1 MDVVDDG
8 GLNSFKAGIHKR
20 WRSDN
25 LDVDVFDG
33 SLLEQD
39 TDGGFADEGVSRY
52 SIDDIA
58 ACGMRT
64 EHSLND
70 GIVGFFEGAAGFI
83 FIIERDDICR
93 ASGCEMFSQ
102 WSCFGAGMPLSA
114 EENGKIAG

>member
-8 GLNSFKAGIHKR
+8 RLNSFKTGIDKR

-33 SLLEQD
+33 SLLEQYAN
-39 TDGGFADEGVSRY
+39 GGFAYERVAGD

-83 FIIERDDICR
+83 FIIERDDIRR

-102 WSCFGAGMPLSA
+102 GSCFGAGMPLGA
-114 EENGKIAG
+114 EENGKVAG

>member
-8 GLNSFKAGIHKR
+8 CLNSFKAGIHKR

-39 TDGGFADEGVSRY
+39 ADGGFAYERVARD

-58 ACGMRT
+58 ACGVRT
-64 EHSLND
+64 EHSLD
-70 GIVGFFEGAAGFI
+70 VQRGVLLRCRDAAECGGEWEGCWLKAYGPWPGV
-83 FIIERDDICR
+83 R
-93 ASGCEMFSQ
+93 
-102 WSCFGAGMPLSA
+102 
-114 EENGKIAG
+114 

>member
-8 GLNSFKAGIHKR
+8 GLNGFKAGIHKR

-39 TDGGFADEGVSRY
+39 ADGGFAYERVARD

-58 ACGMRT
+58 ACGVRT
-64 EHSLND
+64 EHSLDD
-70 GIVGFFEGAAGFI
+70 GIIGFFEGTAGFI
-83 FIIERDDICR
+83 FVIEGDDIRR

-102 WSCFGAGMPLSA
+102 GSCFGAGMPLGA